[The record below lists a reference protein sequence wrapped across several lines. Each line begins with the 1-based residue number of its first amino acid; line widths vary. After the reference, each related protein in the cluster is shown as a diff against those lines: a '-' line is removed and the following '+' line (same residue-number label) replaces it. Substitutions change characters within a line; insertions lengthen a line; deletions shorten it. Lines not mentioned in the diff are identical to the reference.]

1 MLQTAVCEGLSLLL
15 LILWCQPGGTHHG
28 GASAFSD
35 SLSKILKHF
44 WGLMGHSLFIYKQR
58 VTYNSSLKMKWCN
71 KERFL
76 SKVTHLGGLLRK
88 MVIPPFLEAGTWTK
102 QSFIGKFIKTLS
114 QKEESK
120 RNRQSFL
127 KPFTL
132 SLYAKDEASMTA
144 VAAVFTAGSPEGGL
158 RWSDN
163 EGPEKLWD
171 FTAEQKTKTMLK
183 TH

>member
-1 MLQTAVCEGLSLLL
+1 MRGWACCCWYSDASREGLTMEGRLPSL
-15 LILWCQPGGTHHG
+15 I
-28 GASAFSD
+28 F

-58 VTYNSSLKMKWCN
+58 VTYNSSLKMKWWN

-88 MVIPPFLEAGTWTK
+88 TVIPPFLEAETWTK
-102 QSFIGKFIKTLS
+102 QSLIGKFIKTLS
-114 QKEESK
+114 QKEQSK

-144 VAAVFTAGSPEGGL
+144 VAAIFTAGSPEGGL